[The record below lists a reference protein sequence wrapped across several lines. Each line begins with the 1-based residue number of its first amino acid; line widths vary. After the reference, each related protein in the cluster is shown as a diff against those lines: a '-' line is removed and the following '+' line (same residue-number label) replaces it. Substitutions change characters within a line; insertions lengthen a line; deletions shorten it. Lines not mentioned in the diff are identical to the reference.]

1 MTAMQRNPN
10 MIPRLRTGLC
20 METTPPPDFE
30 EQIELLLSLAGRQA
44 VSNPTPAAFT
54 QWFKLTVPKVMPA
67 LLEQIPPEPE
77 ELDRFLRSAALNLFA
92 DLPMPGH
99 GLQAL
104 GQAKQGRNDPC
115 ACGSGQKYKHC
126 CGAIAMPP
134 LFGNLNLLRYVLA
147 AYPKSR
153 LGEVSA
159 SKASIDA
166 VADTAAQW
174 LDGGDAARVSALLEP
189 YFSGAAPLTVRVA
202 PLFNLLMDTW
212 LELGRS
218 TKRER
223 LIDTILQRGDRQLKS
238 DALQRRTTMLA
249 DQGDY
254 AGAWRTFKQASE
266 FNPNDP
272 ALSFLEVT
280 TLVSE
285 GRVSEAQSRA
295 QWWAAFLA
303 KQRDPQLAD
312 LVDRLRD
319 IAKDPHAGM
328 MGVATSANAD
338 LQQLHDLF
346 LAAPPPAVRHRFDVV
361 MEEGE
366 RRADHGVASEFVPD
380 ADLAKLEKRW
390 QKVFP
395 QAKPSLTEVQND
407 AVEVWD
413 NAPEWLALLQKHP
426 ALWFSFDVL
435 DDLVMAVDMVHWAG
449 VEQRLL
455 VPMAERAAEQLRLT
469 LESRNGGPVEC
480 SWRVWSH
487 RPSLRPIAHLAYI
500 CKGAG
505 NWQRFME
512 LAHWLV
518 FELNP
523 NDNHGLRD
531 DLSCAYVRFERWTDV
546 LALNDRYPDDMQPA
560 LSLNAVLA
568 TFSLGDTTKAQ
579 KMITLAKKDHPV
591 VMKMLLEAAPKPVKP
606 DGGYGIIVGGKYE
619 AWLYASNMR
628 EFWDRQK
635 ALDWAREALKPAKA
649 KPKMPPPEQQ
659 SLL

>member
-1 MTAMQRNPN
+1 MQRNPN
-10 MIPRLRTGLC
+10 MIPGLQTGLN
-20 METTPPPDFE
+20 MDTTLPPDFE
-30 EQIELLLSLAGRQA
+30 HQIETLLSLAGRQA
-44 VSNPTPAAFT
+44 LSDPTPVAFT
-54 QWFKLTVPKVMPA
+54 QWFKLAVPVVMPA
-67 LLEQIPPEPE
+67 LLERIPPEPAE
-77 ELDRFLRSAALNLFA
+77 IDRFLRFAALNLFA
-92 DLPMPGH
+92 ELPMPGH
-99 GLQAL
+99 DLQPV
-104 GQAKQGRNDPC
+104 GQPKQARNDPC

-126 CGAIAMPP
+126 CGAMSMPP
-134 LFGNLNLLRYVLA
+134 LFGNLNLLRYVLD

-153 LGEVSA
+153 LGEVAA

-166 VADTAAQW
+166 VADTAYQW
-174 LDGGDAARVSALLEP
+174 LDGGDAARASALLEP
-189 YFSGAAPLTVRVA
+189 YFSGSGPLTVRVA
-202 PLFNLLMDTW
+202 PLFNLLMDSW

-223 LIDTILQRGDRQLKS
+223 LIDTILQRGDRPLKS

-249 DQGDY
+249 DRGDH

-266 FNPNDP
+266 LNPNDP

-280 TLVSE
+280 TLLSE

-312 LVDRLRD
+312 LVDGLREM
-319 IAKDPHAGM
+319 AKDPHAGM

-338 LQQLHDLF
+338 LQRLHDLF
-346 LAAPPPAVRHRFDVV
+346 LAAPPPAVRHRFDFF
-361 MEEGE
+361 MEESE
-366 RRADHGVASEFVPD
+366 HRAAQAVASEFVPD
-380 ADLAKLEKRW
+380 AELVKLETRW
-390 QKVFP
+390 RKVFP
-395 QAKPSLTEVQND
+395 QAKPSLTALQND
-407 AVEVWD
+407 AEEVWD
-413 NAPEWLALLQKHP
+413 NAPAWLALLQKHP

-435 DDLVMAVDMVHWAG
+435 DDLVMAVDTVPWAG

-469 LESRNGGPVEC
+469 LESQGGGPVEC
-480 SWRVWSH
+480 PWGVLSH
-487 RPSLRPIAHLAYI
+487 RPMLRPIAHLAYI
-500 CKGAG
+500 CNDTG

-518 FELNP
+518 FELNS

-531 DLSCAYVRFERWTDV
+531 DLSCAYVRFERWTDM

-560 LSLNAVLA
+560 LALNAVLA
-568 TFSLGDTTKAQ
+568 TFASGDTTAAQ
-579 KMITLAKKDHPV
+579 KMIRLAGKDHPV
-591 VMKMLLEAAPKPVKP
+591 AVKMLLDAAPKPVKP
-606 DGGYGIIVGGKYE
+606 DGAYGIAVGGKYE
-619 AWLYASNMR
+619 AWLYVSKMR

-635 ALDWAREALKPAKA
+635 ALDWAREALKPAKG